1 MSSLDLP
8 ACGAAAEPPCSARDA
23 AVDYL
28 MGRINYERVAVAP
41 YGERQLKLDRM
52 RTLLNRLGNPDA
64 GMPIIHVA
72 GTKGKGSTSALLA
85 AILHAAGYD
94 VGVYSSPHLLRL
106 EERFTING
114 AAIGPDEFV
123 SLVNRLRPVVQQ
135 MDEAADATNDP
146 SQRPTFFE
154 LTTALALMHFAEAGV
169 DATVL
174 EVGLGG
180 RLDST
185 NVCQPA
191 VSVITSISLD
201 HTRQLG
207 DTTAKIAA
215 EKGGII
221 KPGVPVLLGEVDDAA
236 RAVLAELARRH
247 GSRVIEAPRDF
258 QFAYRAPHEV
268 DAHAA
273 AGRLDFS
280 MDAGDAV
287 VELHDAPLA
296 LLGRHQAANAALALA
311 TIVEL
316 RRQGWLV
323 SADALR
329 AGLASATLA
338 GRIEVVGRRPT
349 VVIDVAHNVASVE
362 ALVAS
367 LAESFAC
374 ERRVLLFAA
383 SRDKDVPGM
392 LRVLLPYFQRI
403 VLTEFQENPRAVP
416 AEQLAAWC
424 REELARL
431 GRPLDDEHVA
441 ACPAPGDGWRQ
452 AQRWT
457 APDDLL
463 CITGSFFIAA
473 ELLPQATSADEAG
486 AT

>member
-8 ACGAAAEPPCSARDA
+8 ARGASADPPRSARDA

-28 MGRINYERVAVAP
+28 MGRINYERVAAAP
-41 YGERQLKLDRM
+41 YGERHLKLDRM

-94 VGVYSSPHLLRL
+94 VGVFSSPHLRRL
-106 EERFTING
+106 EERFTVNG
-114 AAIGPDEFV
+114 AAVGPDELAN
-123 SLVNRLRPVVQQ
+123 LVNRLRPVVQQ
-135 MDEAADATNDP
+135 MDEAADAAHDL
-146 SQRPTFFE
+146 SQQPTFFE
-154 LTTALALMHFAEAGV
+154 LTTALALMHFADAGV
-169 DATVL
+169 DAAVL

-201 HTRQLG
+201 HTKQLG

-221 KPGVPVLLGEVDDAA
+221 KSGVPVLIGDVDAA
-236 RAVLAELARRH
+236 ALEVLEDLAKRH
-247 GSRVIEAPRDF
+247 GSRVIRSPRDF

-273 AGRLDFS
+273 TGRLDFS
-280 MDAGDAV
+280 MDAGETQL
-287 VELHDAPLA
+287 ELRDAPLA

-311 TIVEL
+311 TIAEL
-316 RRQGWLV
+316 RRQGWMI
-323 SADALR
+323 STDAMR
-329 AGLASATLA
+329 VGLAEAALP
-338 GRIEVVGRRPT
+338 GRIEVVGRNPT

-362 ALVAS
+362 ALAAS
-367 LAESFAC
+367 LRESFDC
-374 ERRVLLFAA
+374 DERVLLFAA

-392 LRVLLPYFQRI
+392 LRALLPHFDR
-403 VLTEFQENPRAVP
+403 VVVTEFRENPRAVA
-416 AEQLAAWC
+416 AEQLAEWC
-424 REELARL
+424 RDELGRL
-431 GRPLDDEHVA
+431 GRPADDEHLA
-441 ACPAPGDGWRQ
+441 ARPAPGEGWRQ
-452 AQRWT
+452 ARQWT
-457 APDDLL
+457 RPGDLL

-473 ELLPQATSADEAG
+473 ELLPWATAAGEAT
-486 AT
+486 AR